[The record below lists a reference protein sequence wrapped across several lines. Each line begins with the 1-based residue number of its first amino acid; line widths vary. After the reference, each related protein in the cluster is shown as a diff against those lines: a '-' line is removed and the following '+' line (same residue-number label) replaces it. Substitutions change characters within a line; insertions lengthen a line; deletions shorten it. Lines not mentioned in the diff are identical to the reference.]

1 MSLKLRKLVNYVEE
15 TRIEGGRIADPPVV
29 LAAVAA
35 VIANPWAEQG
45 FVEDLR
51 TEILAIGPVLGDIMV
66 PRLLDQVG
74 GGDAVEAYG
83 KAAMV
88 GLNGEIEHASGM
100 IHTLRFGNKYRDAV
114 EGTSYL
120 SFTNTRCG
128 AGSKIS
134 VPMMHKHDAG
144 MRSHYLT
151 LEFNIEDAPH
161 PDEIVIVL
169 GAATRGRPDHR
180 IGDRY
185 QDMEEMGL
193 TKNHSHGD

>member
-1 MSLKLRKLVNYVEE
+1 MPLVLRKLVNYVEE
-15 TRIEGGRIADPPVV
+15 THREGGRIADPPVIMV
-29 LAAVAA
+29 AVAA
-35 VIANPWAEQG
+35 VIQNPWAGRG
-45 FVEDLR
+45 FVDDLR
-51 TEILAIGPVLGDIMV
+51 TDILAIAPELGDIMV
-66 PRLLDQVG
+66 PRLLAIIG
-74 GGDAVEAYG
+74 GGDKVEAYG

-114 EGTSYL
+114 GGTAYL

-134 VPMMHKHDAG
+134 IPMMHKVDVG

-151 LEFNIEDAPH
+151 LEFTIEDAPG
-161 PDEIVIVL
+161 PDEIVIAL

-185 QDMEEMGL
+185 QDIEEMG
-193 TKNHSHGD
+193 TGQSPT

>member
-1 MSLKLRKLVNYVEE
+1 MSLSIRKIVSYTEE
-15 TRIEGGRIADPPVV
+15 TRIEGGREASPPVV
-29 LAAVAA
+29 MAAVAA
-35 VIANPWAEQG
+35 VIQNPWAGQG

-51 TEILAIGPVLGDIMV
+51 TEILAIGPVLGDEMV
-66 PRLLDQVG
+66 PRLLDLVDG
-74 GGDAVEAYG
+74 ADNVEAYG

-100 IHTLRFGNKYRDAV
+100 IHTLRFGNKFRDAV
-114 EGTSYL
+114 KGTSYL
-120 SFTNTRCG
+120 SFTNTRCS

-134 VPMMHKHDAG
+134 IPMMHIHDAG

-151 LEFNIEDAPH
+151 LEFNIEDAPNV
-161 PDEIVIVL
+161 DEIVVAL
-169 GAATRGRPDHR
+169 GVATRGRPDHR

-193 TKNHSHGD
+193 TKNHTHS